1 MKSDETRNK
10 EELANT
16 SVRRKPIY
24 SLHLCRSFFGTRGA
38 YHLSMRNE
46 TTPQKQRR
54 RFASLALF
62 LLVLL
67 ISATTMIVGCRRT
80 ETSGQQTVR
89 MAYQP
94 IVFGLPVFVGKEQK
108 IFEKHGL
115 TVEDKSFTSAN
126 DMMNALVAGQ
136 IDMVPGAPLVPV
148 VSLESQYPG
157 RFRIISHSVMT
168 SDKPFDRILVKADS
182 SIKSVKDLAGK
193 KLALIPGTTASNVVR
208 AYLNQQGVDSQSVS
222 FIQLAP
228 TAQLP
233 ALQSGSVDALYA
245 YEPLVTIALSQNDS
259 FRAISGSIYTSM
271 LEPCPLVV
279 LIVDRNFERQHPA
292 AVKQASEAFD
302 EIFKVMRERP
312 AEANAALVPYL
323 KIPAEIAPKVNLQNM
338 TPTGQIQLANL
349 QRFID
354 ILREIGEVQQPID
367 AGRLTAETK

>member
-1 MKSDETRNK
+1 
-10 EELANT
+10 
-16 SVRRKPIY
+16 
-24 SLHLCRSFFGTRGA
+24 
-38 YHLSMRNE
+38 MRYE
-46 TTPQKQRR
+46 TTTQRR
-54 RFASLALF
+54 RRKLASPALYLLF
-62 LLVLL
+62 LLLPAAFLL
-67 ISATTMIVGCRRT
+67 PGCQGTGTTDR
-80 ETSGQQTVR
+80 QKVR

-115 TVEDKSFTSAN
+115 EVEDKSFTSAN
-126 DMMNALVAGQ
+126 DMLNALVAGQ
-136 IDMVPGAPLVPV
+136 VDMVPGSPLVPV

-168 SDKPFDRILVKADS
+168 SDKPFDRILVKSDS
-182 SIKSVKDLAGK
+182 TIKSAKDLAGK

-208 AYLNQQGVDSQSVS
+208 AYLKKEGVDPQSVS

-245 YEPLVTIALSQNDS
+245 YEPLVTIALNQGDTY
-259 FRAISGSIYTSM
+259 RAVSGSIYTSM

-279 LIVDRNFERQHPA
+279 LIVDRNFERQHPD
-292 AVKQASEAFD
+292 AVKKASEAFG
-302 EIFKVMRERP
+302 EIFQVMRERP
-312 AEANAALVPYL
+312 AEANMALVPYL

-338 TPTGQIQLANL
+338 TPPGQIQLSNL
-349 QRFID
+349 QQFID
-354 ILREIGEVQQPID
+354 ILREIGEVQQPVD